1 VSGMPILLEADE
13 LSVVVVGGGAV
24 AARKVASLAGA
35 GARIRV
41 IAPEIDAAI
50 VALADSDRVVLEYRR
65 YVPGD
70 VGDAVLV
77 VAATDDRATNA
88 AVTMEARLACR
99 LVNVVDAGAEGSFTT
114 MASHRAGSLVVG
126 VSAGVPAAAASI
138 RDELARR
145 FDDRYAV
152 ALTELASL
160 RSELLA
166 SGRAEQWRRI
176 SDVVMGAEFCRS
188 VDAGTLNERMPPW
201 Q

>member
-1 VSGMPILLEADE
+1 MSGLPILLEADE
-13 LSVVVVGGGAV
+13 LSVVVIGGGSV

-41 IAPEIDAAI
+41 IAPVIDASI
-50 VALADSDRVVLEYRR
+50 VALAESERIVLEHRR

-77 VAATDDRATNA
+77 IAATDDRATNV

-99 LVNVVDAGAEGSFTT
+99 LVNVADAGAEGSFTT
-114 MASHRAGSLVVG
+114 MASHRAGTLVVG

-145 FDDRYAV
+145 FDGRYAQ
-152 ALTELASL
+152 ALGELASL

-166 SGRAEQWRRI
+166 SGRGEQWRRI
-176 SDVVMGAEFCRS
+176 SEVVLGAEFCS
-188 VDAGTLNERMPPW
+188 AVDTGTLHQRMPTW